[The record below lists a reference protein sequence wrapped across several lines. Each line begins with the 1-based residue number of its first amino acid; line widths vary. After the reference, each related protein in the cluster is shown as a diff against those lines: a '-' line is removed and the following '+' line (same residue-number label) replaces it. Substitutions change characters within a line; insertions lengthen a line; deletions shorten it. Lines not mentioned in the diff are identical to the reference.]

1 MTTSLKIDNKGRL
14 SIPKE
19 LRERA
24 GLEPGDT
31 IFLEFDEDTG
41 TFQLRKAINPFD
53 ILAMEAL
60 REYEAGET
68 RSLDEIM
75 AELGVEPEDDE
86 PA

>member
-1 MTTSLKIDNKGRL
+1 MTTSLKIDKKGRI
-14 SIPKE
+14 SIPRQ
-19 LRERA
+19 LREKA

-31 IFLEFDEDTG
+31 VFLEFDDKTG
-41 TFQLRKAINPFD
+41 TFQLKKAINPFD

-75 AELGVEPEDDE
+75 AELGVEPADDE
-86 PA
+86 PE